1 MNTPGQSN
9 GMTTEEIIFSNMT
22 QIEALTRLLIKKGL
36 ITKDE
41 LQAEY
46 SQLMNQANQGKQ

>member
-1 MNTPGQSN
+1 
-9 GMTTEEIIFSNMT
+9 MT

-41 LQAEY
+41 LRTEY
-46 SQLMNQANQGKQ
+46 SKLMNEANQGAQ